1 MRGRSRD
8 DSARCSFLKLW
19 FGDFDGRLP
28 GGCSG
33 ELDLAFVDA
42 VSGGDVKG
50 VFVKVAVVDATV
62 FETWFGKNQLH
73 PPGLI
78 KDLESGFG
86 TNEKVSGGCRALAV
100 EGAALVGGGSMG
112 VEKGLFIDWICSL
125 QPEGMDEGA
134 IKVADIKLGLVRAE
148 PDSVDPIEWDGRNS

>member
-1 MRGRSRD
+1 MGGRSRD

-28 GGCSG
+28 GRGSG

-42 VSGGDVKG
+42 VPGSDVEG

-62 FETWFGKNQLH
+62 FETWFWKNQLH

-86 TNEKVSGGCRALAV
+86 ANEEMAGSSGALAV
-100 EGAALVGGGSMG
+100 EGAALVGGRAVR

-125 QPEGMDEGA
+125 
-134 IKVADIKLGLVRAE
+134 
-148 PDSVDPIEWDGRNS
+148 